1 MSNHQ
6 HGSNPGSHYG
16 AYGRTHVPH
25 SGYYGSNNG
34 SGSNGPSSGPNYP
47 PYGGNDGSHG
57 AGSDQN
63 YWPNTGYGPNFHLR
77 NYGSYHSPY
86 EPNFSS
92 NVADLLTSPPHPAPP
107 PFPYRDPAIDNAV
120 TTAHQSAVYSQ
131 QIQALHDDQL
141 KVKLEES
148 IRTFQKWKDWLHGLR
163 KEWTTYLTSLT
174 QNAGK
179 DESSVAGEHSEAM
192 RAAEMWRDLKE
203 MWWDLKETSDI
214 LTEAYN
220 RGMPKL
226 NLADAQ
232 LRTLVGVMQTHELL
246 SDPEKSISFDTGF
259 YPVLSQSGS
268 DFAYVLVLQLS
279 SCSVYTDRSHVSRP
293 DQGKPFSCG
302 LLERCPEEPPR

>member
-1 MSNHQ
+1 
-6 HGSNPGSHYG
+6 
-16 AYGRTHVPH
+16 
-25 SGYYGSNNG
+25 
-34 SGSNGPSSGPNYP
+34 
-47 PYGGNDGSHG
+47 
-57 AGSDQN
+57 
-63 YWPNTGYGPNFHLR
+63 
-77 NYGSYHSPY
+77 
-86 EPNFSS
+86 
-92 NVADLLTSPPHPAPP
+92 
-107 PFPYRDPAIDNAV
+107 
-120 TTAHQSAVYSQ
+120 
-131 QIQALHDDQL
+131 
-141 KVKLEES
+141 VKLEES